1 MIKIT
6 EKTTL
11 GELAEYLVVLGNPFI
26 TMGPSSRPGADHARN
41 ATVYLLGLG
50 SFYGSGATEAE
61 ALEAAFIELRRAL
74 R

>member
-1 MIKIT
+1 
-6 EKTTL
+6 
-11 GELAEYLVVLGNPFI
+11 
-26 TMGPSSRPGADHARN
+26 MGPSSRPGADHARN